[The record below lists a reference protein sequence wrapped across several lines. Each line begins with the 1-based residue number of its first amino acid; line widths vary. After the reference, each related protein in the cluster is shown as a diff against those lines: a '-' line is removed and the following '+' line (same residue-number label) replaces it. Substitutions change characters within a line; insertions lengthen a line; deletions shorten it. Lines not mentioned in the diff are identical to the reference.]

1 MSTNIAFLGQ
11 PVLTWLPG
19 DNVVQSVVI
28 FLHGSGD
35 TGPGVAEWVEALGVR
50 GQAVGGHTAVV
61 FPSARER
68 PYSMMGGLRS
78 SVWHD
83 RWVWPHLWVCGAQ
96 VFLNCVHVSFIF

>member
-35 TGPGVAEWVEALGVR
+35 TGPGVAECVEALGVR
-50 GQAVGGHTAVV
+50 GQAVGGAHCCGVPQCQGEAILHD
-61 FPSARER
+61 
-68 PYSMMGGLRS
+68 GGSEVISL
-78 SVWHD
+78 
-83 RWVWPHLWVCGAQ
+83 A
-96 VFLNCVHVSFIF
+96 